1 MSEKAVKLHSQ
12 KDYSMKP
19 PKVKG
24 LPFSGLLR
32 CVAVGPSGCGKTAW
46 LVDTIIRL
54 LANVE
59 RIYVWSPSVFLDDA
73 WKAVRDYSENHLGV
87 NQDKERTF
95 FDHYKD
101 SDLRDVIDL
110 QVRVIQQAK
119 KLNMTQLPQ
128 IAIVVDDFADDPSV
142 LHANN
147 AIGLLFIRGR
157 HAFINAFV
165 GCQKLTLMSP
175 ILRTQA
181 TNLAICRV
189 RNGKEL
195 AAITEELSGV
205 FPAPVIKALY
215 EKATEEPHS
224 FLWVNLMAK
233 KKEDMFWLRLDGGRL
248 LVQDLSE
255 SDDEPV
261 RTSPRKKKLTA

>member
-1 MSEKAVKLHSQ
+1 
-12 KDYSMKP
+12 MKP

-32 CVAVGPSGCGKTAW
+32 CIAQGPSGCGKTAW
-46 LVDTIIRL
+46 LTDTLIRL
-54 LANVE
+54 LGNCE

-73 WKAVRDYSENHLGV
+73 WKAVRDYSEKTLGV
-87 NQDKERTF
+87 NQDREKTF
-95 FDHYKD
+95 FDTYND
-101 SDLRDVIDL
+101 RDLRDVIDL

-119 KLNMTQLPQ
+119 KMNLKQMPQ

-175 ILRTQA
+175 VLRTQA
-181 TNLAICRV
+181 TNLAIWRV

-195 AAITEELSGV
+195 QAILEELSALY
-205 FPAPVIKALY
+205 PAPIIKALY
-215 EKATEEPHS
+215 ERATEEPHS

-248 LVQDLSE
+248 LVHELSE
-255 SDDEPV
+255 SDNEPAW
-261 RTSPRKKKLTA
+261 TSPRPSLQQPLPSRRPAHARRKPC